1 MYAKKSLGVE
11 CVRYFHAS
19 FVLVDLQIYK
29 KTIAGLRPA
38 RIENPQLKRWGSG
51 DPQQQNQHAPNNTR
65 QIHYNNQ

>member
-11 CVRYFHAS
+11 CVRYFYAS

-51 DPQQQNQHAPNNTR
+51 DPQQQ
-65 QIHYNNQ
+65 